1 MTTHSAAKPFG
12 IAMTLVI
19 IACACSRST
28 PRPAAI
34 DTARREMNTARSER
48 IRVPDDARLICDSV
62 ALTWRRVAEAK
73 VTTIDTLI
81 LPRTDDSA
89 KAEVSACRVLAA
101 MDSVVDSNRVAQT
114 YWRATHWPELIRW
127 QADGP
132 DGESGIRQRGLTRC
146 EVARQWDGGDDS
158 DTTVAIS
165 PFQEETTICWH
176 HPTPVTAADTGF
188 PEAQP
193 STPPAGVIMGTIISR
208 PPGKRP
214 PR

>member
-1 MTTHSAAKPFG
+1 MTTQGAAKTFG
-12 IAMTLVI
+12 IAMALVVI
-19 IACACSRST
+19 VVACSRST
-28 PRPAAI
+28 PRPAVA
-34 DTARREMNTARSER
+34 DTARHEVSTARGAPS
-48 IRVPDDARLICDSV
+48 RVPDDARLVCDSV
-62 ALTWRRVAEAK
+62 AQTWRRVAEAK
-73 VTTIDTLI
+73 VTTVDTLI

-146 EVARQWDGGDDS
+146 EVARRWDGGDDS

-188 PEAQP
+188 PAEEP
-193 STPPAGVIMGTIISR
+193 SPPPAGVIMGTIISR

>member
-1 MTTHSAAKPFG
+1 MTTQGAAKTFG
-12 IAMTLVI
+12 IAMALVVI
-19 IACACSRST
+19 VVACSRST
-28 PRPAAI
+28 PRPAVA
-34 DTARREMNTARSER
+34 DTARHEVSTARGAPS
-48 IRVPDDARLICDSV
+48 RVPDDARLVCDSV
-62 ALTWRRVAEAK
+62 AQTWRRVAEAK
-73 VTTIDTLI
+73 VTSVDTLI

-146 EVARQWDGGDDS
+146 EVARRWDGGDDS

-188 PEAQP
+188 PAEEP
-193 STPPAGVIMGTIISR
+193 SAPPAGVIMGTIISR